1 MSDMSYLNIL
11 YIYLLFNINYFENNL
26 IKILNYMLKIYFF
39 EIFITLKLKKVLLK
53 KQLFLTLFNQQQK
66 INGFLNDF
74 F

>member
-1 MSDMSYLNIL
+1 MSYLNIL

-53 KQLFLTLFNQQQK
+53 QLFLTLFNQ
-66 INGFLNDF
+66 
-74 F
+74 